1 MKPIRL
7 QTLFPVIVLALLTA
21 LMVLAIALARAPY
34 LHDFAEWLYQA
45 QIVKQFV
52 VDPASVSGFTLATYP
67 VPNSLVTAT
76 LAVLSLAFA
85 PILAGKVFLLLML
98 LAWVAI
104 IRLFTARYVPATWR
118 GTATLVLWATIAL
131 STFFWYG
138 FASYQLALL
147 FFTWFLS
154 TYRGST
160 SAKTVIL
167 FSLAIFFAH
176 AMVFLVFGLFL
187 GIRYLLTRD
196 RAILVGLMPATACSL
211 WFLAGR
217 YLANVEPQRIDA
229 QWSSLRE
236 ALVYKAGY
244 PAMLG
249 PFKNFL
255 LPDGS
260 GPLDNHAW
268 LYWLGLT
275 TNFAVAAVLGV
286 LLAAVLLQ
294 YLKSDRPKDR
304 DDLSLRTTC
313 ALSMLAI
320 VVFYLFA
327 PYHFFGL
334 INPGG
339 RVLLPLLL
347 LAFMLNAD
355 AVRRYVALL
364 LWPVALFSLLTVGA
378 YLYLMIESRQADFQ
392 TAAKHAAGRPAP
404 TASVFD
410 FNRRLY
416 ADARFRYFNYRE
428 FNFSRR
434 FEQIENRRYEG
445 LTFRHG
451 MLIRYE
457 PPKPL
462 ASGRQ

>member
-1 MKPIRL
+1 MTPIRM
-7 QTLFPVIVLALLTA
+7 QA
-21 LMVLAIALARAPY
+21 LMPGFAVTLLAALMGLAIVLARAPY

-52 VDPASVSGFTLATYP
+52 VEPASVSGFTLATYP

-76 LAVLSLAFA
+76 LTVLSLAFE

-98 LAWVAI
+98 LAWAAV

-118 GTATLVLWATIAL
+118 GTATLVLWPTLAL

-154 TYRGST
+154 AYRGGT
-160 SAKTVIL
+160 SAKTIAL
-167 FSLAIFFAH
+167 FSLAIFFSH

-187 GIRYLLTRD
+187 GIRYLLTRN
-196 RAILVGLMPATACSL
+196 RAILVGLLPATACSL

-236 ALVYKAGY
+236 ALIYKAGY

-260 GPLDNHAW
+260 GPLDKHAW

-275 TNFAVAAVLGV
+275 ANFAVAAVLGV
-286 LLAAVLLQ
+286 LLAAALLPF
-294 YLKSDRPKDR
+294 LKSDRSKDR
-304 DDLSLRTTC
+304 DDPSLQTTC

-320 VVFYLFA
+320 VVFYLIA

-334 INPGG
+334 VNPGG

-347 LAFMLNAD
+347 LAFVLNAD
-355 AVRRYVALL
+355 AVRRYVTLL
-364 LWPVALFSLLTVGA
+364 SWPVALFSLLTVGT
-378 YLYLMIESRQADFQ
+378 YLYLMIESRQAGFP
-392 TAAKHAAGRPAP
+392 AAATLATHQVAPA
-404 TASVFD
+404 ASVLD

-416 ADARFRYFNYRE
+416 ADARFRYFNYRV

-434 FEQIENRRYEG
+434 FEQIEDRRYEG

-451 MLIRYE
+451 MVIRYE
-457 PPKPL
+457 AERP
-462 ASGRQ
+462 

>member
-1 MKPIRL
+1 MTPKRL
-7 QTLFPVIVLALLTA
+7 PASVLTIVLGVLTA
-21 LMVLAIALARAPY
+21 VMVLAVVVSRAPY

-45 QIVKQFV
+45 QIVRQFA
-52 VDPASVSGFTLATYP
+52 VDPAGATGFTLASYP
-67 VPNSLVTAT
+67 VPNSLVTAV
-76 LAVLSLAFA
+76 LALLSLVFE
-85 PILAGKVFLLLML
+85 PIVAGKLFLVAML
-98 LAWVAI
+98 LAWLGV
-104 IRLFTARYVPATWR
+104 IRLFTARHVPAPWR
-118 GTATLVLWATIAL
+118 PAATLVLWATIAL

-138 FASYQLALL
+138 FVSYQLALL
-147 FFTWFLS
+147 FLTWFLAV
-154 TYRGST
+154 YRADT
-160 SAKTVIL
+160 SAKVIAL

-187 GIRYLLTRD
+187 GIGFLLKRN
-196 RAILVGLMPATACSL
+196 RAIIMGLLPSTACSL

-217 YLANVEPQRIDA
+217 DLANVAPQRIDA
-229 QWSSLRE
+229 EWSGLRE

-275 TNFAVAAVLGV
+275 TNFAVAAALGA

-294 YLKSDRPKDR
+294 YLKSHRPKDR
-304 DDLSLRTTC
+304 DDPSLRPTC
-313 ALSMLAI
+313 ALSMLAM

-334 INPGG
+334 VNPGG

-355 AVRRYVALL
+355 AVRRYVTLL
-364 LWPVALFSLLTVGA
+364 SWPVALFSLLTVGT
-378 YLYLMIESRQADFQ
+378 YLYLMIESRQAEFP
-392 TAAKHAAGRPAP
+392 AAATQATRRVAPA
-404 TASVFD
+404 ASVLD
-410 FNRRLY
+410 FNRGLY
-416 ADARFRYFNYRE
+416 ADARFRYFNYRV

-434 FEQIENRRYEG
+434 FEQIENGRYEG

-457 PPKPL
+457 AERP
-462 ASGRQ
+462 